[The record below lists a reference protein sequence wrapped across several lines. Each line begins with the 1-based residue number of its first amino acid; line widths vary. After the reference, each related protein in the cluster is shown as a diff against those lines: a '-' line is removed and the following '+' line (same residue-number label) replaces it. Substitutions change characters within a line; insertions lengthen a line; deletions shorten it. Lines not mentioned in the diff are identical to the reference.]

1 MIAPCHPA
9 PTKNS
14 MSETQDLVEHAPP
27 ASPDKPKR
35 FEMLRDFTPADL
47 ITLSNAACGT
57 GTLFICLYYLAE
69 GSRKTAL
76 WPAFILLPLALV
88 FDIFDGYVARKT
100 RRASLIGADL
110 DSLSDVVSF
119 GVAPAVLGFTLGL
132 RGGWDMMILIYFVL
146 CGISRLA
153 RFNATADDMLTDK
166 GKVSHFEGT
175 PIPSS
180 LLIVLV
186 LGILFSKDLVGL
198 DSFLGGSYRIGWL
211 LHPFSL
217 IFAFSGS
224 LMISKIR
231 VPKP

>member
-1 MIAPCHPA
+1 MSSDTSQLLEEMPQPQQQPS
-9 PTKNS
+9 PT
-14 MSETQDLVEHAPP
+14 PP
-27 ASPDKPKR
+27 ARPKR
-35 FEMLRDFTPADL
+35 FEMLRSFTPADL

-69 GSRKTAL
+69 GALEKEAL
-76 WPAFILLPLALV
+76 WPAFILLPLALL
-88 FDIFDGYVARKT
+88 FDVFDGYVARKT

-132 RGGWDMMILIYFVL
+132 RGGWDIFLLIYFVL

-153 RFNATADDMLTDK
+153 RFNVTAADLSTDT

-180 LLIVLV
+180 LLLVLV

-198 DSFLGGSYRIGWL
+198 EDFLFGHVRIGWQ

-217 IFAFSGS
+217 LYAASGS
-224 LMISKIR
+224 LMISKIKI
-231 VPKP
+231 PKP